1 MNANMMYTREYV
13 RKALQD
19 RQIVKVS
26 EATGLSRFT
35 LYRFRDN
42 VGNVS
47 YDTVKALS
55 DYFMDSE

>member
-26 EATGLSRFT
+26 EATGLSRCT

-55 DYFMDSE
+55 DYFMDAE

>member
-13 RKALQD
+13 RNALQD
-19 RQIVKVS
+19 RQITKVC

-55 DYFMDSE
+55 DYFMDAE